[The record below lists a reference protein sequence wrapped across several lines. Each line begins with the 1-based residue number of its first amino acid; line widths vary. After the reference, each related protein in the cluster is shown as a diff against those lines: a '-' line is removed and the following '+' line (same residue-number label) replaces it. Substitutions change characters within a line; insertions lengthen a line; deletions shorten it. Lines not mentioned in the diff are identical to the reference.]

1 MQCLWIFLCII
12 AYSQCPSMC
21 LCKINSVT
29 CSYANQIPK
38 PKKPMPTVH
47 NLTARFTEIANI
59 SKDDFINYP
68 SLLHLNLQNNKI
80 DNIEIGAF
88 NRVTSLISINLSNN
102 RLTVLKS
109 ERFESLSRLVNFDLR
124 FNYLTSIT
132 EANLDLLSLKRLHLL
147 ANNIS
152 IFNSRDFKGIPNL
165 EHLDLQHQQH
175 AMSAISYDELKSL
188 TKLTQL
194 KLGYNAIKTLG
205 NGELMLPALKSL
217 RIENNKLKFIYQH
230 DLDGMP
236 NLEILQLSANRI
248 NSLPDSIFSNLVKL
262 EVMDL
267 SNNQLQHISHL
278 HFKKSNKLQQL
289 YLSTN
294 NIHTIDNYSFR
305 NLNKLKRFYYL
316 LQSFEHERDKNHY
329 QSNIDW
335 IEFPGIS
342 NIKDNAFITLQ
353 SLTSLRIS
361 NNMLTTLRKNTFT
374 GLRQLQFLALQD
386 NYLQCV
392 SSSVFRQL
400 PQLLIVGTNFTSI
413 CCMLQANTTCYSVG
427 KAICPRNI
435 NSSSCNVTILP
446 APSIRCPY
454 STTIPYTTHPS
465 TSSNGSAISMVP
477 IFHQLKLVLALRT
490 IEDIINNNLMQYL

>member
-1 MQCLWIFLCII
+1 
-12 AYSQCPSMC
+12 
-21 LCKINSVT
+21 
-29 CSYANQIPK
+29 
-38 PKKPMPTVH
+38 
-47 NLTARFTEIANI
+47 
-59 SKDDFINYP
+59 
-68 SLLHLNLQNNKI
+68 
-80 DNIEIGAF
+80 
-88 NRVTSLISINLSNN
+88 
-102 RLTVLKS
+102 
-109 ERFESLSRLVNFDLR
+109 
-124 FNYLTSIT
+124 
-132 EANLDLLSLKRLHLL
+132 
-147 ANNIS
+147 
-152 IFNSRDFKGIPNL
+152 
-165 EHLDLQHQQH
+165 
-175 AMSAISYDELKSL
+175 MSAISYDELKSL

-236 NLEILQLSANRI
+236 NLEIL
-248 NSLPDSIFSNLVKL
+248 
-262 EVMDL
+262 DL

-335 IEFPGIS
+335 IEFPGIA
-342 NIKDNAFITLQ
+342 NIEDNAFITLQ

-454 STTIPYTTHPS
+454 RISTSPTPALQASLPTNSTPIYTMNLTATFFTPSTTNSTTIPYTTHPS